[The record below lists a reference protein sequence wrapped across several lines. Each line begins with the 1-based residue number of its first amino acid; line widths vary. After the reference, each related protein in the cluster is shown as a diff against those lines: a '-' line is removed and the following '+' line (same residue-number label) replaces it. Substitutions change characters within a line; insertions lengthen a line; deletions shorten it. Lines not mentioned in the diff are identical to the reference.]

1 MDIAYPYGVE
11 LPEKSKAL
19 CPGRGVPNLCSD
31 AMRPSRAFRTGASW
45 LPSRISLPTS
55 RSIFTRPWNGCYQM
69 LSRSKLT
76 IATCTRCMPGCLGML
91 SRPRC
96 PPGFIGS
103 ASGNKE
109 TIAVIINLLSY
120 INKMVHVLNVLIAH
134 LRGKDH
140 KLFKKINVRSIIIT
154 YLVISMF
161 IKRL

>member
-1 MDIAYPYGVE
+1 
-11 LPEKSKAL
+11 
-19 CPGRGVPNLCSD
+19 
-31 AMRPSRAFRTGASW
+31 
-45 LPSRISLPTS
+45 
-55 RSIFTRPWNGCYQM
+55 
-69 LSRSKLT
+69 
-76 IATCTRCMPGCLGML
+76 MPGCLGML